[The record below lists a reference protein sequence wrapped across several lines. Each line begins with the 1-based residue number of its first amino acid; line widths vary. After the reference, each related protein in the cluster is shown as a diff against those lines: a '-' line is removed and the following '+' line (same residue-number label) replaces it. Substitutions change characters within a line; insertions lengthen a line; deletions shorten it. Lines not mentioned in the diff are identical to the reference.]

1 MPTSMRWQDAVAL
14 LAGAFAALSPLW
26 MDTSETATWTMAVLG
41 ACTVLVSAWSM
52 YRPEDE
58 VSEYA
63 QAVLGVLL
71 FISPWVMDFTR
82 LDDLALTAY
91 IAGAIV
97 FVMGAWASFEA
108 YRMHHPHAAAH

>member
-1 MPTSMRWQDAVAL
+1 MPTSMRWQDAVAM

>member
-1 MPTSMRWQDAVAL
+1 MLKSMRWQDAVAL
-14 LAGAFAALSPLW
+14 LAGAFAALAPLW
-26 MDTSETATWTMAVLG
+26 MTTSETATWTMVVLG
-41 ACTVLVSAWSM
+41 ACTVLVSLWSM
-52 YRPEDE
+52 YRPDDD

-82 LDDLALTAY
+82 LNDLALTAY

-97 FVMGAWASFEA
+97 FVAGAWASVEA
-108 YRMHHPHAAAH
+108 YRMHHPHTAH

>member
-58 VSEYA
+58 ISEYA